1 MHHNKSA
8 MVKQPRVL
16 SQTTVVRMGDG
27 QLLELNRSERRQ
39 MGIRGNHVLG
49 KTVFKEKRD
58 L

>member
-8 MVKQPRVL
+8 MLKQPRVL
-16 SQTTVVRMGDG
+16 SQTTVCRMGDG
-27 QLLELNRSERRQ
+27 QLLELNRHDRRHLK
-39 MGIRGNHVLG
+39 IRGEHVLA

>member
-1 MHHNKSA
+1 

-16 SQTTVVRMGDG
+16 SQTTVVRLGDG

-39 MGIRGNHVLG
+39 MGIRGDHVLA

>member
-1 MHHNKSA
+1 

-49 KTVFKEKRD
+49 KTIFKEKRD

>member
-1 MHHNKSA
+1 MHRNKSA
-8 MVKQPRVL
+8 MVKQLRVL

-39 MGIRGNHVLG
+39 MGIRGDHVLA